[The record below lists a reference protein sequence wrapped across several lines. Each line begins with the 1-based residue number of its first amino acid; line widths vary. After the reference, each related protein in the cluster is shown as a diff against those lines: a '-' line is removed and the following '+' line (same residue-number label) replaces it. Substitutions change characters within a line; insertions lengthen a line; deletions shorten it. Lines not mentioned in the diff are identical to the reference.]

1 MQTKRGQ
8 LSTEYL
14 VIVGFISF
22 LVIGLLAF
30 SLFYT
35 SSVQDSIRMS
45 NLAQFASKV
54 VVNAESVYYAGE
66 PSRVVVIA
74 TLPTGVTSI
83 QVLPNEIVFK
93 IETGSGL
100 SVISYSSNVPLQG
113 SISSHYGVK
122 RITLEAGESSVIIK
136 EG

>member
-54 VVNAESVYYAGE
+54 VVNAESVYYAVE